1 MDRFSILVGDITRSD
16 AEAIVNAANPTL
28 LGGAG
33 VDGAHPR
40 GGGAGAAGGVPDAGG
55 LRAGAGQ
62 ADGGLPPAGP
72 VCDPHARSRLAGR
85 GAGGGGPAGLL
96 LPQLP
101 AFGGGPQHP
110 HPGLLLHIHGSLRV
124 SVGRWRPPWPCGPSW
139 TSWRTMPCRSGCG
152 WSAIRSRRRRST
164 AGPGTSGTRR
174 ARTSGC
180 KNAGAGPFPLRRL
193 SLFVSFVT
201 LFDLFVSVL
210 TRFFPGHSV

>member
-33 VDGAHPR
+33 VDGAIH
-40 GGGAGAAGGVPDAGG
+40 AAAGPELLAECRTLGGCERGRAKLTAGYR
-55 LRAGAGQ
+55 LRARYVIHT
-62 ADGGLPPAGP
+62 PGP
-72 VCDPHARSRLAGR
+72 VWQGG

-124 SVGRWRPPWPCGPSW
+124 SVAAGGHRGPAGHHGLPGGPCPAGAGADGLPFGAGGGGLPPDLEPLVRGGQGP
-139 TSWRTMPCRSGCG
+139 
-152 WSAIRSRRRRST
+152 ADV
-164 AGPGTSGTRR
+164 
-174 ARTSGC
+174 